1 MGAASSLDQRGTL
14 AVGEKARGGAY
25 RVVKVQRGSP
35 AEEAGLEVFFDFITR
50 IDDLPLTSPNEETLQ
65 AFFAKVN
72 RSTRPEPV
80 QLVVFNARMRGFRNV
95 TLRPAVLSHAQRPAA
110 SCVFS
115 LGLSVSFSDV
125 GNVMSE
131 GVRVLSVAPNSPAAH
146 AGLVELEDWILADSQ
161 GVFRDVDD
169 LVDSV
174 AAALNRHLQI
184 FVFNSSTERI
194 REVMVV
200 PNNAWGGE
208 GSLGCKL
215 GSGYLHRLPFSR
227 RVRVTEAGAKGEES
241 LAPQAPSAADAD
253 SSEPAPS
260 GASDAAGSVAVG
272 SAAAA
277 QARSS
282 TESESVG
289 HSVSPGEAVSAG
301 RGNAAQSE
309 AREEAFRVQKEEGKQ
324 ATGDREDKEIYI
336 LDSDG
341 APVLLTPSIEFESA
355 YPPYA
360 HALEEEDVWSVGA
373 AEDSDFPACP
383 DELDRPNFE
392 FQTRNYCLYPVTNSP
407 LKEAL
412 PLCSDREVR
421 QGDSDRGSDGASPA
435 AYASPYFAYD
445 FPYAAA
451 MARHTS
457 AVFTGP
463 PRPGEVVSIPS
474 LH

>member
-1 MGAASSLDQRGTL
+1 MGAGPSLDRRGTL

-35 AEEAGLEVFFDFITR
+35 AEEAGLEVFFDFVTR

-80 QLVVFNARMRGFRNV
+80 ELVVFNARMRGFRNV

-146 AGLVELEDWILADSQ
+146 AGLVEREDWILADSQ

-184 FVFNSSTERI
+184 FVFNASTERI
-194 REVMVV
+194 REVLIV
-200 PNNAWGGE
+200 PNSAWGGE
-208 GSLGCKL
+208 GSLGCEL

-227 RVRVTEAGAKGEES
+227 RARVTESGAKGEERFS
-241 LAPQAPSAADAD
+241 PQSPSAANAD
-253 SSEPAPS
+253 RSEPVLS
-260 GASDAAGSVAVG
+260 RASEAILST
-272 SAAAA
+272 AAAP
-277 QARSS
+277 ARRSR
-282 TESESVG
+282 ESESVG
-289 HSVSPGEAVSAG
+289 QSVSPEKAGPEG

-309 AREEAFRVQKEEGKQ
+309 AREEAFRIGKEEGKQ
-324 ATGDREDKEIYI
+324 ATGDREEKEIYI

-341 APVLLTPSIEFESA
+341 APVLLTPSIEFESS

-373 AEDSDFPACP
+373 AEESDFPACQ
-383 DELDRPNFE
+383 DELDRTNFA

-407 LKEAL
+407 LKEAF

-421 QGDSDRGSDGASPA
+421 QGDSDRGSDGASPVP
-435 AYASPYFAYD
+435 YASPYFAFD
-445 FPYAAA
+445 FPCATA

-463 PRPGEVVSIPS
+463 PRPGEVVSTPS